1 VPSSKALDSRGYLHV
16 RNSQIFNQSPTC
28 LVFFSASEKKE
39 HHSNCSPPRLPIIDA
54 MRQKSLAVSRS
65 VLCGRGRLCVINVGS
80 VGIFWRILP
89 QEMILMEY
97 CHAPTLV
104 LNANEVF

>member
-1 VPSSKALDSRGYLHV
+1 LG
-16 RNSQIFNQSPTC
+16 
-28 LVFFSASEKKE
+28 FFGQREKE
-39 HHSNCSPPRLPIIDA
+39 HHSNCQPPRLAIIDA

-65 VLCGRGRLCVINVGS
+65 GLCGRGRLCVINVGS

-89 QEMILMEY
+89 QEMILLEY

-104 LNANEVF
+104 LNANEVFKKK